1 MCSVI
6 EIKSNDEYY
15 ISYHSPDSMVR
26 NTPNELKAEPE
37 GYKAS
42 LQGNHLKPSKLNN
55 STNSN
60 CYMEEIRI
68 VFV

>member
-1 MCSVI
+1 MKFVNNHCI
-6 EIKSNDEYY
+6 FLAKATYLE
-15 ISYHSPDSMVR
+15 DSMVR

-60 CYMEEIRI
+60 C
-68 VFV
+68 